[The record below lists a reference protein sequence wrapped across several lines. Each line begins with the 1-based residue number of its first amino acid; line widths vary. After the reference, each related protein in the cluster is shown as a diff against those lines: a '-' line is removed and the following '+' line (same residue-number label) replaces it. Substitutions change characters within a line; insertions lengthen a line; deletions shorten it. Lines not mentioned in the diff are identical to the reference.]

1 MAKAA
6 VAQLFRAAQADP
18 QLREHLNTATTLE
31 QFVLLANRLGYDFSR
46 EEWQSMTG
54 FSVEE
59 VAGELSEIPGL

>member
-6 VAQLFRAAQADP
+6 VAQLFRAAQSDP
-18 QLREHLNTATTLE
+18 NLREHLNTATTLE

-54 FSVEE
+54 FTVEE